1 MTITFNPNGSVSLP
15 NPTLGN
21 VPMLVGN
28 PTDMSSW
35 MQLQPTGSA
44 TGGPSNAFMVPVGK
58 PQPTTTYKQFD
69 QPANR
74 LGETFIPGISA
85 AETVMAPPTQ
95 TNEQIKNGLLLQQ
108 AEDPEGYKTFLE
120 AMKNSGYSDVDDML
134 YGAALVGEDWQEFLY
149 RRASSGLFGDG
160 GGGGGPT
167 TTVTTNISNTGQAF
181 NTVDPEFQRGLG
193 RGIGTDELKDFRK
206 TLNQFERDN
215 PYVTTSGTGFS
226 KTTGGFNPSELV
238 SSYVRG
244 QEDYAESQVAMNFLG
259 VLDRVLK
266 DPSSQPGPDLQER
279 MERSGY

>member
-15 NPTLGN
+15 NPQLAMGN
-21 VPMLVGN
+21 FSDPNYWAG
-28 PTDMSSW
+28 
-35 MQLQPTGSA
+35 LQGAGGA
-44 TGGPSNAFMVPVGK
+44 TGGSSNVFNVPIGK
-58 PQPTTTYKQFD
+58 PQTVGT
-69 QPANR
+69 N
-74 LGETFIPGISA
+74 TFVLPEAPYISKYDA
-85 AETVMAPPTQ
+85 VRTEVPTQ
-95 TNEQIKNGLLLQQ
+95 TNEEIKQGLLLQQ
-108 AEDPEGYKTFLE
+108 AEDPEGYKAFLE
-120 AMKNSGYSDVDDML
+120 AMSKSGYSDVDDML

-181 NTVDPEFQRGLG
+181 NTVNPEFERGLG
-193 RGIGTDELKDFRK
+193 RGIGTDELKDFQK
-206 TLNQFERDN
+206 TLNSFERDN

-244 QEDYAESQVAMNFLG
+244 QEDYAESQVAMNFMG
-259 VLDRVLK
+259 VLDRILK